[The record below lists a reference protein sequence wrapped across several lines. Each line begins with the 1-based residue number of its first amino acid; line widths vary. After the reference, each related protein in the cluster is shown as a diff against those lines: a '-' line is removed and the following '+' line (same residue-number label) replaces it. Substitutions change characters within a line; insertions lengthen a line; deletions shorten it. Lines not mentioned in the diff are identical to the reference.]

1 MSSKRPRAEE
11 EPSGR
16 PRRGAAIA
24 ANIARRKN
32 IKQPAVKGTNFNKG
46 LLSNNLPN
54 SVPWGSK
61 YMNNLRPYVTSR
73 LWAQQM
79 KNNTGTGSLN
89 TRPTQESIYLALATS
104 LGARYTT
111 TGRGGGLE
119 DAPFIPGVAAIPT
132 IQRKLWATTVAYM
145 PKNEIQQIMAGH
157 EGIQGYTTPLNIKNV
172 NSAVVVNNKRLAA
185 PAGAITSF
193 YRPAFTQVCV
203 GNGEWLINGFKVDK
217 AGINSLVETF
227 KIDKGVVNLATA
239 ATGKGSTQAESDIAK
254 FTIVNW
260 PEGNSQNFSKA
271 HLIVTIGE
279 DKVGAGEAS
288 GAKGKEI
295 AQLRYTLFAIYYM
308 WQDLHRPDAPAHP
321 WKKIPVE
328 NLVLEAVFLAAGAPG
343 AASTVVSA
351 QNSPTLIQIPG
362 TRKYINL
369 PVRSVDLNKFCAIFR
384 LDRKRFAYA
393 ITNVNRKFVN
403 GMSKYF
409 NMIKKNMNAPS
420 NKKVR
425 YNLNRPNIN
434 LKVPLSSTNLV
445 LPAGLPP
452 FKPAILREPRK
463 NMIPVRKKAELNW
476 LKKVKN
482 VGGNGVN
489 RKSLNNAI
497 HTFETGLR
505 AAPGESQGASRGE
518 GYSRSIVGGGNN
530 TNMENNNQSGTKLF
544 GVYGRPNAKTI
555 ERARTSG
562 NWSGLI
568 RSIKARSNLS
578 NFQKREIFLGI
589 ARSTLTPVNS
599 KRIWNSFNQMQVNKT
614 NIAKKVNANLIRFGG
629 NPIPVFEE
637 LVKHHTPANI
647 SNALQKRINNAG
659 MNNGIKDAFNQ
670 WRSV

>member
-1 MSSKRPRAEE
+1 
-11 EPSGR
+11 
-16 PRRGAAIA
+16 
-24 ANIARRKN
+24 
-32 IKQPAVKGTNFNKG
+32 
-46 LLSNNLPN
+46 
-54 SVPWGSK
+54 
-61 YMNNLRPYVTSR
+61 MNNLRPYVTSR

-79 KNNTGTGSLN
+79 KNNTGNGTLN

-145 PKNEIQQIMAGH
+145 PKNDIQQIMAGH

-217 AGINSLVETF
+217 AGINSLVDTF
-227 KIDKGVVNLATA
+227 KIDKSVVNLATA

-254 FTIVNW
+254 FTIINW
-260 PEGNSQNFSKA
+260 PQGNSQNFSKA
-271 HLIVTIGE
+271 HLIVTLGE

-308 WQDLHRPDAPAHP
+308 WYDLHRPDAPAHP
-321 WKKIPVE
+321 WKKIPVG
-328 NLVLEAVFLAAGAPG
+328 NLTLEAVFLAAGAAG
-343 AASTVVSA
+343 AASTLVSA
-351 QNSPTLIQIPG
+351 QNSPTMMQVPG
-362 TRKYINL
+362 TRKYITA

-420 NKKVR
+420 KNKVR

-434 LKVPLSSTNLV
+434 LKVPLSSSNLV
-445 LPAGLPP
+445 LPTGLPA

-463 NMIPVRKKAELNW
+463 NMNVARKKAELNW

-482 VGGNGVN
+482 VGGNGLN

-497 HTFETGLR
+497 RTFETGVR

-518 GYSRSIVGGGNN
+518 GYSRSVVGGGNN
-530 TNMENNNQSGTKLF
+530 TNMENTATSGTKWL
-544 GVYGRPNAKTI
+544 GVFNRKDSKELENLISK
-555 ERARTSG
+555 G
-562 NWSGLI
+562 NWAGII

-578 NFQKREIFLGI
+578 NVQKKQVFMEI
-589 ARSTLTPVNS
+589 ARSKLQPNNS
-599 KRIWNSFNQMQVNKT
+599 NRLWNSSNQMKVSANSIVQNVARAPQAQFLRAYANFLKDHANLAPALNAKLVNMAGT
-614 NIAKKVNANLIRFGG
+614 NANAAMKL
-629 NPIPVFEE
+629 
-637 LVKHHTPANI
+637 TM
-647 SNALQKRINNAG
+647 KRTQNQRRTE
-659 MNNGIKDAFNQ
+659 MNLG
-670 WRSV
+670 